1 MKHIAIAFR
10 SLFKKGRS
18 NGIKIL
24 SLGIG
29 LALGLVLISKV
40 CFERSFDRF
49 YSGYD
54 RIYRIHESIDKEG
67 QTRYPFV
74 PGGVA
79 PGMQAEIPE
88 VEVATRLTPYGNNP
102 EELISTP
109 DKKRYSVNRP
119 FVADG
124 NVFDVFSTP
133 VLTGNP
139 KEILERPGYVM
150 VCRTLA
156 EKMGGLHTAVGRQF
170 VFDSDVQAVTYTVG
184 GVFED
189 VPENAFL
196 RYDMLLSAPVM
207 PEWSLNNW
215 AGNDR
220 YYGYVKLHP
229 GVDPDSL
236 APALRAL
243 VERHVDVEEMHREG
257 VDLFF
262 SLGPLLNQHSGS
274 SHVKRMNV
282 LLLFLAFVLIFTAV
296 MNYVLVALSTL
307 INRTKE
313 VAVHKCYGASERN
326 LFGIIL
332 SETFVHLLLALVA
345 AVLLIFAF
353 RGKVEELLD
362 ASLGALFTLPTL
374 SVLAGVCV
382 LVFVLAGVI
391 PTGMF
396 MRIPVAAAFRSY
408 KESRRHWKLALLFVQ
423 FAATGFLVALLVVIE
438 RQYDWMVHDQP
449 GYAYENLVY
458 YDAFGVDPS
467 VRESALRELEALPAV
482 SGVTSAYQLP
492 IQQINGNN
500 VFLPEGDQ
508 TLFNA
513 ADLMFVND
521 GYFSVME
528 IPVVA
533 GEVFTPGASNRD
545 KVMVSRSFE
554 KKMAVV
560 AGWTDGAVGKSVFI
574 TGHASDRS
582 HTFTVCGVYDD
593 FRIGSVAAPDR
604 RPSVYFYNKQEAPV
618 LLIQLHAL
626 TPEAVQAVTG
636 VLQRV
641 MPDREISVRPYRADM
656 VNLYRQSRYFR
667 DSVMA
672 GGMVTILIALIGL
685 LGYTSDET
693 NRRGREIAIRKVNGA
708 EARDILKL
716 MSGNITRIALPA
728 LLIGIG
734 AAYYAGEKWLEQFAQ
749 KAPASYGIF
758 IGAAVA
764 VYALIVGCVVFRTW
778 RVANENPVD
787 SIKFE

>member
-1 MKHIAIAFR
+1 M
-10 SLFKKGRS
+10 
-18 NGIKIL
+18 KIL

-49 YSGYD
+49 YPGSD

-67 QTRYPFV
+67 QSRYPFI

-88 VEVATRLTPYGNNP
+88 VEAATRLTRYGNNP

-109 DKKRYSVNRP
+109 DKKRYTVSRP
-119 FVADG
+119 LVADG
-124 NVFDVFSTP
+124 NVFDVFSTS
-133 VLTGNP
+133 VSVGNP

-156 EKMGGLHTAVGRQF
+156 EKMGGLHSVVGKQF
-170 VFDSDVQAVTYTVG
+170 VFDSDAQAVTYTVG
-184 GVFED
+184 GVFDD

-196 RYDMLLSAPVM
+196 QYDMLLAAPAM

-236 APALRAL
+236 GPALRAL

-262 SLGPLLNQHSGS
+262 SLDPLLNQHSGS

-296 MNYVLVALSTL
+296 MNYVLVMLSSL

-345 AVLLIFAF
+345 AALLIFAF

-374 SVLAGVCV
+374 SVLAGVCA

-408 KESRRHWKLALLFVQ
+408 KESRRNWKLGLLFVQ
-423 FAATGFLVALLVVIE
+423 FAATGFLVALLAVIE
-438 RQYDWMVHDQP
+438 RQYDWMVNDRP

-467 VRESALRELEALPAV
+467 VRESALCELEALSAV

-492 IQQINGNN
+492 IQPINGNN

-521 GYFSVME
+521 DYFSVME

-533 GEVFTPGASNRD
+533 GEAFTPGASNRN
-545 KVMVSRSFE
+545 KIMVSRSFE

-560 AGWTDGAVGKSVFI
+560 AGWTDGAVGKSLFI
-574 TGHASDRS
+574 TGHAPDRS
-582 HTFTVCGVYDD
+582 YTFTVCGVYDD

-618 LLIQLHAL
+618 LLIQLHTL
-626 TPEAVQAVTG
+626 TPEAVRAVTD

-641 MPDREISVRPYRADM
+641 MPGREISVRPYRADM

-672 GGMVTILIALIGL
+672 GGIVTILIALIGL

-708 EARDILKL
+708 SARDILKL
-716 MSGNITRIALPA
+716 MAGNITRIALPA

-749 KAPASYGIF
+749 KAPVNYGIF
-758 IGAAVA
+758 IGAAIA

-787 SIKFE
+787 SIQFE